1 MRPRLD
7 DQPRGKRVPTVP
19 VPFQEAFDAA
29 TATGAELH
37 LLTGNGA
44 SLALWPRFTYS
55 SLIAEMIDRGLDPE
69 LVSALAMDGITDLE
83 AILRELTSENWRSIG
98 DDLELSNTN
107 PVSFFVNVIADVH
120 PHNPSEICQ
129 HALAAGGRFFHRFSS
144 VSTTNYDLILYWAHM
159 EVLNDYSFSDRLG
172 DGFRPYRGGNPLLTD
187 RLIFNR
193 QVADRTGTV
202 RYLHGAFHLTSAD
215 GNTIKYQH
223 TPKRGAVM
231 QQARVAILDGYLPLI
246 VSGGDSAA
254 KVRLIN
260 RDEYL
265 YWARESFG
273 QISGALFVHG
283 FGFNETDRHIINAI
297 GGNLGLSHLYVGVY
311 GDASEAE
318 RDTVIQAVAQLRDQR
333 ASTAQPL
340 SVTLYQSETAP
351 IWDPGLSVAEAEL
364 NQPTCDRCS
373 AAGCILDA
381 HGLP

>member
-1 MRPRLD
+1 MTN
-7 DQPRGKRVPTVP
+7 PRGQRAPTVP

-29 TATGAELH
+29 TATRAELH

-44 SLALWPRFTYS
+44 SIALWPRFTYT
-55 SLIAEMIDRGLDPE
+55 SLIAEMINRGLDPE
-69 LVSALAMDGITDLE
+69 LVSDLATRGITDLE
-83 AILRELTSENWRSIG
+83 SILRELTSENWRSI
-98 DDLELSNTN
+98 DDALNLSTTN
-107 PVSFFVNVIADVH
+107 PLSFFANVIADLH
-120 PHNPSEICQ
+120 PHNQSEICR
-129 HALAAGGRFFHRFSS
+129 HVLAAGGRFFHRFSS
-144 VSTTNYDLILYWAHM
+144 VSTTNHDLLLFWAHM
-159 EVLNDYSFSDRLG
+159 EVRNDYSPTDHLS
-172 DGFRPYRGGNPLLTD
+172 DGFRRYHGGNPLLTD
-187 RLIFNR
+187 RLIFSR
-193 QVADRTGTV
+193 RAAARPGIV

-215 GNTIKYQH
+215 GNTIKYRH
-223 TPKRGAVM
+223 TRELGAVM
-231 QQARVAILDGYLPLI
+231 RQARVAILDGYLPLI

-283 FGFNETDRHIINAI
+283 FGFNETDRHIIDAI
-297 GGNLGLSHLYVGVY
+297 GGNRGLSHLYVSVY
-311 GDASEAE
+311 RDAPESE

-340 SVTLYQSETAP
+340 SVTLYRSETAP
-351 IWDPGLSVAEAEL
+351 IWDPGLPVAEAEI

-381 HGLP
+381 HGLS